1 MRVTGRNYFVSASQ
15 RGFTL
20 VEMIVVIVITGIV
33 AAAVAV
39 FIRAPVQG
47 YVDLVARAELA
58 DEADTAVRRISRE
71 VRRALP
77 NSVRLTSSGGKNYLE
92 FLLTST
98 GGRYLTDSDDKL
110 SLNEAVGD
118 VNDVLNFTVASDI
131 SFRVVG
137 GFDSDKIPY
146 GVNGKSWMV
155 IYNLGPEQD
164 PANAYCNGNS
174 CNNRAEISSVVP
186 ASQTIT
192 MVSNPFAALN
202 TLRSPG
208 SRFQVVTTPVTY
220 ECNPLLHTLTRYSG
234 YTIGATQPVPPTGGT
249 AALLASGVTS
259 CDFSYDSS
267 AINTSQALLG
277 ITLAMARPGTN
288 SGTITL
294 FHQVHVDNTP

>member
-1 MRVTGRNYFVSASQ
+1 MRVIGRDYFVSVSQ

-77 NSVRLTSSGGKNYLE
+77 NSVRLTSAGGNNYLE

-98 GGRYLTDSDDKL
+98 GGRYLTDSDDTALGGNVL
-110 SLNEAVGD
+110 S
-118 VNDVLNFTVASDI
+118 FTTASDT

-137 GFDSDKIPY
+137 ALSTNPEQQIHAGNWI
-146 GVNGKSWMV
+146 VV
-155 IYNLGPEQD
+155 YNLGPGQD
-164 PANAYCNGNS
+164 PANAYCSGAS
-174 CNNRAEISSVVP
+174 CNNRAEVKTDIVP

-192 MVSNPFAALN
+192 LTSNPFAPAPAN
-202 TLRSPG
+202 PSGGFRSPG
-208 SRFQVVTTPVTY
+208 NRFQVVSTPVTY
-220 ECNPLLHTLTRYSG
+220 ECNPSAHTLTRYSG
-234 YTIGATQPVPPTGGT
+234 YTIGAIQPVPPTGGT

-259 CDFSYDSS
+259 CDFSYDNS

-277 ITLAMARPGTN
+277 ITLALARPDTN